1 MINKLVWGLYFEE
14 FSDII
19 NTNGYVE
26 SIRFYTFINF
36 HRLSITHAK
45 KLGYECILYIPFHL
59 HKYFLDLGITLKIPP
74 DVGNTFFDYIKNYI
88 LSVEEGDYL
97 IIDGDLILNN
107 RLPNITAD
115 LIYEKKESQ
124 SWDLF
129 YKNEVENLTKLG
141 IGDIIPEWTG
151 KKRFDVINIGLVHT
165 NDEEFKKIWIDRWN
179 RVKNFVES
187 NVKEKQT
194 RYTPIAAQYM
204 LTELV
209 HYYNLNVKEF
219 ETNSPKNT
227 YIHYM
232 GDKKL
237 TAYFIPTD
245 RILTFNPTL
254 I

>member
-1 MINKLVWGLYFEE
+1 M
-14 FSDII
+14 
-19 NTNGYVE
+19 
-26 SIRFYTFINF
+26 
-36 HRLSITHAK
+36 
-45 KLGYECILYIPFHL
+45 
-59 HKYFLDLGITLKIPP
+59 
-74 DVGNTFFDYIKNYI
+74 
-88 LSVEEGDYL
+88 
-97 IIDGDLILNN
+97 
-107 RLPNITAD
+107 
-115 LIYEKKESQ
+115 
-124 SWDLF
+124 
-129 YKNEVENLTKLG
+129 
-141 IGDIIPEWTG
+141 
-151 KKRFDVINIGLVHT
+151 VHT

-245 RILTFNPTL
+245 KILTFNPTL